1 MNNENGINLRI
12 IPIDNDFVGMMHYDA
27 DGAKNHIS
35 STGQYGI
42 TVYGTDW
49 EVAAEMNEHNETS
62 FLDNYE
68 NVMWYCYDN
77 YPAVNIWKLDAA
89 RTSIKKAISQI
100 NKASS

>member
-1 MNNENGINLRI
+1 MNNNDGISLRI

-27 DGAKNHIS
+27 DNAKNHIS

-49 EVAAEMNEHNETS
+49 EVAAEMNEHHETS

-68 NVMWYCYDN
+68 SVMWYCYDN
-77 YPAVNIWKLDAA
+77 YPGVNVWKLDNALNNA
-89 RTSIKKAISQI
+89 DFNGVEIDVQ
-100 NKASS
+100 N